1 LPAWYCVAHTENGES
16 GQPRVEIAAE
26 FTRAD
31 ALLDD
36 ILEDSF
42 QTAKRR
48 AIEGFETQYLSQL
61 LSETSGNVSE
71 AARRS
76 GMKRSAFQR
85 LMAKYRLQTLEFRK

>member
-1 LPAWYCVAHTENGES
+1 MNVIERAVSLTEFNQITPLDLPPSMLQSVKGEEVHT
-16 GQPRVEIAAE
+16 
-26 FTRAD
+26 T
-31 ALLDD
+31 
-36 ILEDSF
+36 EDSF